1 MNLRQYF
8 FMFRVRW
15 KLALGLMLLTVAIA
29 VPVILTLPKQYTA
42 STSLGVEIK
51 SPDAITT
58 LLMPTNLAS
67 QEEIIR
73 SERVTRKVIETL
85 GLAHEPA
92 VREAWQNSGAERG
105 RFEDWLTEQLLRG
118 LQVVPSR
125 RGDNIITIQY
135 RSASPQEAAAV
146 ANAFAKHYAEA
157 AIEMKV
163 EPARQY
169 ARWFG
174 EQGKRLR
181 AELEAAQARLSAFQ
195 REKGIGIR
203 DENLNAETERLAS
216 LAAQLTAAQAEG
228 VDAKSKLRGGGDS
241 LPEVMQ
247 NALIQN
253 LRGDILR
260 LEAKLRD
267 AGANFGANHPQYRA
281 MQAELG
287 ELKARLE
294 AETRHVVRSVSAARS
309 LSGDKEKELKGA
321 LEAQRKKLLAMR
333 AERDQL
339 AVLERDV
346 ETAKQAH
353 ESAERR
359 FTQTNLESQA
369 TQSNIFVI
377 RPAIEPNTPSFP
389 KVRLYILAS
398 IVFGA
403 LLGVATAH
411 ALETLDRRV
420 RCVEDL
426 VGLARLPVLSVL
438 EREGSRG
445 TLALQRRNAPLAIP
459 RQAG

>member
-15 KLALGLMLLTVAIA
+15 RLALGIMLATAAIA
-29 VPVILTLPKQYTA
+29 VPVILMLPKQYTA
-42 STSLGVEIK
+42 STSLGVDIK

-73 SERVTRKVIETL
+73 SARVVGQVIETL
-85 GLAHEPA
+85 GW
-92 VREAWQNSGAERG
+92 EADPHLRASWQAGGGRG
-105 RFEDWLTEQLLRG
+105 RYEDWLAAGMLRR
-118 LQVVPSR
+118 LTVVPSR

-135 RSASPQEAAAV
+135 RSFSPAEAAAV

-157 AIEMKV
+157 AIAMKV
-163 EPARQY
+163 EPGRQY

-174 EQGKRLR
+174 EQNKKLR

-195 REKGIGIR
+195 RDKGIGVK
-203 DENLNAETERLAS
+203 DENLHAETERLAS
-216 LAAQLTAAQAEG
+216 LAAQLTAVQSAG
-228 VDAKSKLRGGGDS
+228 VDANSKLRTGGDA

-247 NALIQN
+247 NPVIQS
-253 LRGDILR
+253 LRGDVLR

-267 AGANFGANHPQYRA
+267 AGANLGAKHPQYRA

-294 AETRHVVRSVSAARS
+294 AETRHVVRSVSATRT
-309 LSGDKEKELKGA
+309 LSGDKEKELKAA
-321 LEAQRKKLLAMR
+321 LEAQRRKLLALR
-333 AERDQL
+333 GERDQL

-346 ETAKQAH
+346 EAAKQAH
-353 ESAERR
+353 DAAERR

-369 TQSNIFVI
+369 TQSNVFLI
-377 RPAIEPNTPSFP
+377 RPAIEPLEASFP
-389 KVRLYILAS
+389 KVKLYILAS
-398 IVFGA
+398 ILFGA
-403 LLGVATAH
+403 LLGVGAAH

-420 RCVEDL
+420 RCVEDMAGL
-426 VGLARLPVLSVL
+426 VRMRVLSVI
-438 EREGSRG
+438 EREASAG
-445 TLALQRRNAPLAIP
+445 TLALQRRNAPLALP
-459 RQAG
+459 REART